1 LATPAYAPPDCR
13 PVLASRWCDA
23 IFERF
28 DPNEHAAALSAV
40 EELAAPLR
48 PDGAGSS
55 SLKLLEVLR
64 GDARFVVQGDGA
76 KVKVSLRRRRGG
88 VEAASTSA
96 GTSAPVPAAGPALAD
111 VNARDK
117 LGRTALVAACIGVA
131 RGYDSRADWQHASP
145 QNSFRACAYELLK
158 NPAVEVCEISGNS
171 LALRVLAR
179 NPHDGVAHT
188 LARAIAERSGGP
200 SIGLDV
206 ILTRERE
213 RLAATIAAIAT
224 NEREAS
230 GSKNRGGNSARKEVF
245 LQGQFGARAAELEAI
260 RARDEARVRA
270 AEEQLRTHGAHGV
283 AALLPWRPVPGATEE
298 GDSRAFD
305 LCLRL

>member
-1 LATPAYAPPDCR
+1 MALHIACDAGSSSFVGALLATPAYAPPDCR

-28 DPNEHAAALSAV
+28 DPNEHAAALLAV

-55 SLKLLEVLR
+55 SLKLLDVLR

-76 KVKVSLRRRRGG
+76 MAKVSLRRRRGG
-88 VEAASTSA
+88 AEAASTSA
-96 GTSAPVPAAGPALAD
+96 GASAPAPAAGPALAD

-131 RGYDSRADWQHASP
+131 RGYDSRADWQQASP

-213 RLAATIAAIAT
+213 RLAA
-224 NEREAS
+224 
-230 GSKNRGGNSARKEVF
+230 
-245 LQGQFGARAAELEAI
+245 
-260 RARDEARVRA
+260 
-270 AEEQLRTHGAHGV
+270 
-283 AALLPWRPVPGATEE
+283 LPPGWRPGMPLPPGVP
-298 GDSRAFD
+298 D
-305 LCLRL
+305 LASLIARMSEPPQEKMALDRL